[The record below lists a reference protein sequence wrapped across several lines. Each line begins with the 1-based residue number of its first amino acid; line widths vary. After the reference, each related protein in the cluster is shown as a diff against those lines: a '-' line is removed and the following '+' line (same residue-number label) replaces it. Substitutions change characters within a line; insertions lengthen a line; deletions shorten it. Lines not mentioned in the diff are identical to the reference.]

1 MSGVVDTVATDHVHR
16 DISSKDG
23 GIWKA
28 SPGCPGLETLL
39 PVMLTDGHH
48 KRGIPLGR
56 VAELLASAPAEA
68 MGLHHRKGRI
78 AVGLDADLAIVDL
91 DARYT
96 YNRENVRSSAG
107 FSIYEGRTFTG
118 KVLHTVVR
126 GRFVLRDG
134 ETVDAAIG
142 SGRFV
147 KRRL

>member
-1 MSGVVDTVATDHVHR
+1 MAI
-16 DISSKDG
+16 IS
-23 GIWKA
+23 A
-28 SPGCPGLETLL
+28 AF
-39 PVMLTDGHH
+39 
-48 KRGIPLGR
+48 R
-56 VAELLASAPAEA
+56 SAGSRSYWRARLREA
-68 MGLHHRKGRI
+68 MGLHHCKGRI

-91 DARYT
+91 DARYA

-142 SGRFV
+142 SGRFI